1 MYMAFPRMYM
11 CHFCL
16 LPLQPE
22 VKLEQP
28 DDRVAAGAPSGVATV
43 EDKKQL
49 FAAAVAQA
57 GQQQGFPLQQPAQ
70 APLVPGD
77 VAAECA
83 AEQLEKEKIEA
94 RIARRQRRAEVKEER
109 EAMLLRL
116 QQQQEA
122 LEQQRLQLQARM
134 EEEDAKVQR
143 GHERKRRRKLAEA
156 GGNMESGP
164 ARPSSSVTEA
174 AQALS
179 EQAAQEQWQRH
190 MEQNQLHQ
198 LGKPDPAA
206 APGATEGGKP
216 FHQHRKKICKSRI
229 QNCKQLDKTHRG
241 RICRMHQLRNQRP
254 STSQPEHLAS
264 SSSPSKGS

>member
-206 APGATEGGKP
+206 APGATEGGKAVP
-216 FHQHRKKICKSRI
+216 PAQTLQH
-229 QNCKQLDKTHRG
+229 
-241 RICRMHQLRNQRP
+241 
-254 STSQPEHLAS
+254 SQQP
-264 SSSPSKGS
+264 KG